1 MLSGLCSQIILA
13 LLSTFSSKHLRKN
26 LIPPYI
32 SQASKILERSAENN
46 PKAAV
51 MEMFIGGSLELA
63 LGGWGRGWE
72 RLGEE
77 ARALET
83 T

>member
-1 MLSGLCSQIILA
+1 M
-13 LLSTFSSKHLRKN
+13 RKN

-32 SQASKILERSAENN
+32 SQASKILESAENN

-51 MEMFIGGSLELA
+51 MEMFFGGSLELA
-63 LGGWGRGWE
+63 LGGWGSGWE